1 MGVVAQNPDSSGEW
15 LAYRPS
21 SWEALSGAPGFQ
33 VLERQQQCG
42 AQGLRVLLRELHGDA
57 VFFDHCIKMGTREP
71 GYFQD
76 FLDIG
81 FGDSDEVLEV
91 APFDKRPELF

>member
-1 MGVVAQNPDSSGEW
+1 MGPLGRVKDSGGTGKVGGVCTV
-15 LAYRPS
+15 R
-21 SWEALSGAPGFQ
+21 
-33 VLERQQQCG
+33 
-42 AQGLRVLLRELHGDA
+42 LHGDA

-71 GYFQD
+71 GDFQD